1 MSTTAVLRSEWIKM
15 RSLRSVAGSL
25 IAVLGVTLA
34 VTLLAFS
41 TVSQS
46 EAAHAGVD
54 PVFGAFYALSFG
66 QIAAISFGAT
76 ALSAEY
82 LNGALRI
89 SLAAVPRR
97 SLLYAAKIAVVG
109 APALAVGLVSS
120 FSTFFLGQAFM
131 GKYAIDLGEPGALR
145 AAFGGGIYLAL
156 MALLAAGL
164 TVLLRSAVAVLS
176 LLIPF
181 VLIVSFVIGDASSG
195 VAQFLPDKAG
205 QLVLH
210 QNPEAVLDRGVDSQW
225 QRPGP
230 LPRCWRAGGRSGA
243 GTRRTLPRYG
253 CGSPRL
259 QCGSER
265 LKVSQSSRR
274 GADCQCRAVYW
285 RHDHRTSSPPHR
297 RDAHLGLPHGAH
309 PVWLGSQRA
318 RIPHGVAARGRR
330 SLGRRRGAET
340 GAPGPVPS

>member
-164 TVLLRSAVAVLS
+164 TVVLRSAVAVLS

-210 QNPEAVLDRGVDSQW
+210 QNPEGSL
-225 QRPGP
+225 GP
-230 LPRCWRAGGRSGA
+230 WGGLTVAAAWAAAALLAGWWAFR
-243 GTRRTLPRYG
+243 
-253 CGSPRL
+253 
-259 QCGSER
+259 
-265 LKVSQSSRR
+265 
-274 GADCQCRAVYW
+274 
-285 RHDHRTSSPPHR
+285 R
-297 RDAHLGLPHGAH
+297 RDA
-309 PVWLGSQRA
+309 
-318 RIPHGVAARGRR
+318 
-330 SLGRRRGAET
+330 
-340 GAPGPVPS
+340 